1 MASLALVLNT
11 AQQTLMNTQ
20 AELATASNNIS
31 NANTTGYARQTAVQ
45 VENPAIPTFHGWL
58 GAGASVKT
66 ITQTRDNYLEQ
77 QLMNATSSDSQYA
90 SLASQLTS
98 IQATASDSGSNGISQ
113 ALGKFFD
120 SWSTLA
126 QTPTGTS
133 QQTAV
138 YSAAQNLASSI
149 NSTYSQLSQID
160 SQYSGQISDTVDQ
173 ANTLIKQISQ
183 LNTDILKSSAYG
195 QPNDL
200 IDQRYAAMDSLA
212 KLIPATFTTNSNG
225 SVNVDTVQ
233 DNSPVRLVDGTDP
246 AAPYTLIT
254 DSAGFSGGQLGGL
267 LTAQSDL
274 AGYMNQ
280 FDYFAGTLITEV
292 NKVTTASS
300 LPDVFSGTDAST
312 ISATSGYLSGQSS
325 DTVSTVAQSM
335 SGLQDQTV
343 QFTTDPGQPSS
354 TLQQYLGSIQQ
365 TIGADT
371 QNANNNQRY
380 YDSLKSE
387 LQSQQQSLSGVS
399 VDEELVNIMQYQQI
413 YQAAAKVV
421 QTTSTLMNT
430 VINMVQ

>member
-11 AQQTLMNTQ
+11 AEQTLMNTQ
-20 AELATASNNIS
+20 TELATASNNIS
-31 NANTTGYARQTAVQ
+31 NANTPGYARQKAVQ
-45 VENPAIPTFHGWL
+45 VENPAIPNLNVWI

-77 QLMNATSSDSQYA
+77 QLMNATSSDSQYT

-113 ALGKFFD
+113 ALGNFFD

-126 QTPTGTS
+126 QNPTGAS

-160 SQYSGQISDTVDQ
+160 SQFSGQISDTVTQ
-173 ANTLIKQISQ
+173 ANTLINQISQ

-200 IDQRYAAMDSLA
+200 IDQRYEAMDSLA
-212 KLIPATFTTNSNG
+212 KLIPATFSTNSNG

-233 DNSPVRLVDGTDP
+233 NNSTVNLITGTDP
-246 AAPYTLIT
+246 PTLIT
-254 DSAGFSGGQLGGL
+254 DSSGFSGGQLGGL

-300 LPDVFSGTDAST
+300 LPDAFSGTDAST
-312 ISATSGYLSGQSS
+312 ISAASGFLSGQSS
-325 DTVSTVAQSM
+325 DTVTTVAQSM

-365 TIGADT
+365 TIGTDT
-371 QNANNNQRY
+371 QNANTNQTY

-387 LQSQQQSLSGVS
+387 LQNQQQSLSGVS

>member
-11 AQQTLMNTQ
+11 AEQTLMNTQ
-20 AELATASNNIS
+20 TELATASNNIS

-45 VENPAIPTFHGWL
+45 VENPAISTLHGWM
-58 GAGASVKT
+58 GAGASIKT

-77 QLMNATSSDSQYA
+77 QLMNATGSDSQYT

-113 ALGKFFD
+113 ALGNFFD

-126 QTPTGTS
+126 QNPTGTS
-133 QQTAV
+133 QQTGV
-138 YSAAQNLASSI
+138 DSAAQNLASSI
-149 NSTYSQLSQID
+149 SSTYSQLSQIN
-160 SQYSGQISDTVDQ
+160 SQFSGQISDTVDQ
-173 ANTLIKQISQ
+173 ANTLINQISQ
-183 LNTDILKSSAYG
+183 LNTDILKSSAVA

-212 KLIPATFTTNSNG
+212 KLIPVSFSTNSNG

-233 DNSPVRLVDGTDP
+233 NNSTVNLINGADP
-246 AAPYTLIT
+246 PTLIT
-254 DSAGFSGGQLGGL
+254 DSSGFSGGQLGGL

-312 ISATSGYLSGQSS
+312 IAANSGFLSGQSS
-325 DTVSTVAQSM
+325 DTVSSVAQSM
-335 SGLQDQTV
+335 SALQDQTV

-371 QNANNNQRY
+371 QNANNNQTY

-399 VDEELVNIMQYQQI
+399 IDEELVNIMKYQQI